1 MIEEKLTTCHLF
13 QKLKKKLV
21 IGVVNTYTKN
31 RIAYFDSSME
41 KSQKSQENA
50 ISSLVQNIVTI
61 KTLVIKQFKHIT

>member
-1 MIEEKLTTCHLF
+1 MPFISEI
-13 QKLKKKLV
+13 KKKLV

-31 RIAYFDSSME
+31 RIAYFDSFME

-61 KTLVIKQFKHIT
+61 KTLVIKQFKHIK